1 LRRRRFRFCG
11 AVYHG
16 CIAGLIEAM
25 KKLLLGSIL
34 ACILAAQ
41 ASRGASHALIIGI
54 GKYRNFPESAL
65 DGPPNDARVLRDT
78 LAKSWGFPA
87 ANIDLLLDEQ
97 ATGAAI
103 RHHLAALRDRVKTGD
118 QVFVYFSG
126 HGTSAY
132 DKGSGALCSDIGS
145 GCLVPYDIPRGVT
158 AQQAAS
164 ALILGS
170 RDIRPVLLQMEQNN
184 AASIFVVFD
193 SCFSENSV
201 KSILPRGRVTRELP
215 MASIVRSG
223 ASKSVPAA
231 AASDYPYRRV
241 VFMSA
246 AAKDETAQDI
256 PQRLI
261 ASKDAQTIDGLPHGR
276 MTDALLRGLRGDANR
291 NDDQMVTYQELH
303 QFVLSEMRGV
313 QTPQLKVPE
322 QSGLDQT
329 PVFGVPKAPE
339 SPATT
344 RKRDEVRVK
353 VDPSAAALVAEI
365 GKIPGVA
372 VVTEL
377 PDFIVTSQVGRFVL
391 SLENGLQLRSYAAN
405 QRADLMRRLAAEL
418 KDRQLMDYAVPHQKA
433 QVTLG
438 FEPEGRGTYC
448 AGQQLDFKLTA
459 DRPVIFLLLNV
470 DTAGTITVVHPSD
483 AQPAKSSSSVLAQGG
498 VQGPYFGAEYM
509 KLFAFAEPP
518 GDLNKWINAA
528 FEPTDARFDELMT
541 LLRTPE
547 VSEASLVLYTAPRTA
562 ACGD

>member
-1 LRRRRFRFCG
+1 MR
-11 AVYHG
+11 
-16 CIAGLIEAM
+16 
-25 KKLLLGSIL
+25 KLLVGL
-34 ACILAAQ
+34 ILAAQ
-41 ASRGASHALIIGI
+41 AGWAASHALIIGI
-54 GKYRNFPESAL
+54 GKYRNFPENTL

-103 RHHLAALRDRVKTGD
+103 RQHLGALRDRVKTGD

-132 DKGSGALCSDIGS
+132 DPGSGALCSDVGS

-158 AQQAAS
+158 AQQVAN

-170 RDIRPVLLQMEQNN
+170 RDIRPVLLAMEQNN
-184 AASIFVVFD
+184 PASIFVVFD

-201 KSILPRGRVTRELP
+201 KSILPRGGVARELP
-215 MASIVRSG
+215 MASMVRSG
-223 ASKSVPAA
+223 AAKSVPAA
-231 AASDYPYRRV
+231 GVANDYPYRRV

-256 PQRLI
+256 PQSLI

-291 NDDQMVTYQELH
+291 NDDQMVTYKQLH

-322 QSGLDQT
+322 QSDLDRA
-329 PVFGVPKAPE
+329 PVFGVAKAPA
-339 SPATT
+339 SSATT
-344 RKRDEVRVK
+344 RKREEVRVK
-353 VDPSAAALVAEI
+353 LDATASALSAEI

-372 VVTEL
+372 VVAEL
-377 PDFIVTSQVGRFVL
+377 PDFMVTSQGGRFVL
-391 SLENGLQLRSYAAN
+391 SLENGLQVRSYAAA

-433 QVTLG
+433 EVTLS
-438 FEPEGRGTYC
+438 FQPEGRGTYC
-448 AGQQLDFKLTA
+448 AGQQLDFKLSA
-459 DRPVIFLLLNV
+459 DRPMNFLLLNV

-483 AQPAKSSSSVLAQGG
+483 AQPAKSSSAVLAQGG

-509 KLFAFAEPP
+509 KLFAFADPP
-518 GDLNKWINAA
+518 GDLNKWISAS

-541 LLRTPE
+541 LLRTHE

-562 ACGD
+562 ECDK